1 MAGGIKPRINMPLR
15 CPGCGKQH
23 DVLELEA
30 AQNIICS
37 CGRELDL
44 SLMSSIED
52 FLRYFENEE
61 EREKALTIQED
72 AQAIC
77 QMILNDDCP
86 EVDIEIEKKKLLEKV
101 KNLFPD
107 KVLTYQLIY
116 ESRFK
121 RLWDQFRS

>member
-1 MAGGIKPRINMPLR
+1 MPLR
-15 CPGCGKQH
+15 CPQCGKQH

-30 AQNIICS
+30 VQNIICS
-37 CGRELDL
+37 CGRKLDL
-44 SLMSSIED
+44 SLVASIED

-72 AQAIC
+72 AQNIC
-77 QMILNDDCP
+77 RMILNDDCP
-86 EVDIEIEKKKLLEKV
+86 EVDIEIEKRKLREKV
-101 KNLFPD
+101 ENLFPE
-107 KVLTYQLIY
+107 KLLAYQLIY